1 MIRTWTITAM
11 VGAALLVAAPHA
23 ALAKKKAMSCDKIL
37 AASEEAGGS
46 KSTDELAKQLGTSPQ
61 RVRYC
66 MGKTEGGKDPVPL
79 RKQPAPGE
87 PKPNLK

>member
-1 MIRTWTITAM
+1 MNRTWIVSAM
-11 VGAALLVAAPHA
+11 LGVAVLLAAPHG

-37 AASEEAGGS
+37 AATEEAGGS
-46 KSTDELAKQLGTSPQ
+46 KSPDEIAKKLGTSPQ
-61 RVRYC
+61 RVRFC

-87 PKPNLK
+87 PKPNLQ